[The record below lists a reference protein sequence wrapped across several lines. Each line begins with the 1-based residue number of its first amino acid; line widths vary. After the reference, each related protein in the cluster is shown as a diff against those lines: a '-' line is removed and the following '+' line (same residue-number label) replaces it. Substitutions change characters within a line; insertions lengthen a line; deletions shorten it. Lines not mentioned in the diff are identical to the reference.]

1 MGILA
6 NWKKIVT
13 VDKIF
18 EILKSVHEGAMTHTG
33 YHKLYKDIEQTY
45 YVIPRKACMKLIKGC
60 VQCACKKPQRNVVLL
75 KPITLTTVP
84 QCFQQ
89 MVNELS
95 F

>member
-45 YVIPRKACMKLIKGC
+45 YGIPRKACMEFIKGS
-60 VQCACKKPQRNVVLL
+60 VLVRSHKEML
-75 KPITLTTVP
+75 LL
-84 QCFQQ
+84 
-89 MVNELS
+89 LS
-95 F
+95 PSHPNISCTGDS